1 MRGRMHA
8 FLEALQH
15 SAFSDWVVGS
25 DSIWAY
31 PMILTMH
38 TVGLGIVV
46 GAAAVLDLRLL
57 GVGPGIPIAEMER
70 VFPLFWTGF
79 TINLISGVMLFI
91 SEAADKAAQ
100 PVFLI
105 KLSLIAIGVA
115 VTARIRRVVFR
126 SGPAVAAAMAAE
138 ARTLAMGSLAAW
150 AGAIVAGRLMA
161 YLK

>member
-1 MRGRMHA
+1 MAMHA
-8 FLEALQH
+8 WLEALQH

-25 DSIWAY
+25 NSIWAY

-57 GVGPGIPIAEMER
+57 GVGPGIPLAEMER
-70 VFPLFWTGF
+70 VFPLFWLGF
-79 TINLISGVMLFI
+79 TINLISGVILFI
-91 SEAADKAAQ
+91 SEAADKAGQ

-105 KLSLIAIGVA
+105 KLSLIAVGVV

-126 SGPAVAAAMAAE
+126 GSGPVASLVPPA
-138 ARTLAMGSLAAW
+138 ARTLATTSLIVW

-161 YLK
+161 Y